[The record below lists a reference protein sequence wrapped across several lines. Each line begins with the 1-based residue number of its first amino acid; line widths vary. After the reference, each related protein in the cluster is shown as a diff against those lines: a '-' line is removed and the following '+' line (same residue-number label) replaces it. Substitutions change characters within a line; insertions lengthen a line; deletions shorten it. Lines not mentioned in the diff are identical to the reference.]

1 MNEIKESIKIIT
13 TKCEFRFKEKGSEF
27 IALSFYIESEE
38 EALEK
43 LNSIKKKFY
52 DAVHHCY
59 AYSINYEK
67 SKYSDDGEP
76 NGTAGIRIFNAINHF
91 ELTNIIVIVV
101 RYFGGVKLGVGPLG
115 KAYYFA
121 AEQLLSQSPA
131 SIKSAYQRLEIFYN
145 YEQVSRIHYLINQNE
160 AIIEKMIYEPELKMV
175 CLVLISKIG
184 RFVTELIDFSGG
196 SIKTKLLSEIKYL

>member
-1 MNEIKESIKIIT
+1 MSELIKSIKIVTIEN
-13 TKCEFRFKEKGSEF
+13 EFRFKEKGSEF
-27 IALSFYIESEE
+27 ISYSFYIESEE

-59 AYSINYEK
+59 AYSIDYQI

-76 NGTAGIRIFNAINHF
+76 NGTAGIRIYNAINHF

-115 KAYYFA
+115 KAYYYA
-121 AEQLLSQSPA
+121 AEQLLSSSPT
-131 SIKSAYQRLEIFYN
+131 STKEAYQVLEIY
-145 YEQVSRIHYLINQNE
+145 YDHEHTSKIHYLINQNRVK
-160 AIIEKMIYEPELKMV
+160 IESMIYEPELKIV
-175 CLVLISKIG
+175 CLVLISEIG
-184 RFVTELIDFSGG
+184 KFVKELIDFSGG
-196 SIKTKLLSEIKYL
+196 TIKTKALNGIKYL